1 MRFLLFRIRR
11 LSDSD
16 SFESVKDAPKI
27 MIETI
32 PLDSI
37 ERVVSLSLM
46 LPEFHKPYSALVY
59 KARLAEVPHLILI
72 KRLDDQ
78 DVAFKVGYE
87 RKKDGSFYSWMGGVL
102 PQARRKGIALDLAL
116 EQERW
121 AKAQGYRSIK
131 FKTLNRHKKMLHFA
145 LGRGFDII
153 GVDAF
158 PERGENRI
166 WLEKEL

>member
-1 MRFLLFRIRR
+1 
-11 LSDSD
+11 
-16 SFESVKDAPKI
+16 
-27 MIETI
+27 MIKVL

-37 ERVVSLSLM
+37 ERVVSLSQR
-46 LPEFHKPYSALVY
+46 LPEFRHPYPATVY
-59 KARLAEVPHLILI
+59 QERLENVPHLILLKSI
-72 KRLDDQ
+72 AGE

-87 RKKDGSFYSWMGGVL
+87 REKDGSFYSWMGGVL
-102 PQARRKGIALDLAL
+102 PQARRKGIALALAI

-121 AKAQGYRSIK
+121 AKAQGYQSIK
-131 FKTLNRHKKMLHFA
+131 FKTLNRHKKMLYFA

-166 WLEKEL
+166 WLEMEV